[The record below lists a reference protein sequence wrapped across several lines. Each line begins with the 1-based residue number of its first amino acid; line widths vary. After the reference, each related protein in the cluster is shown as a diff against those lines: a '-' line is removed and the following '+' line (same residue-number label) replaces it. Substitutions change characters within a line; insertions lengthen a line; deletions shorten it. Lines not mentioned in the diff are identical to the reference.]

1 MSSRYLWILW
11 PVALSA
17 CSPSSPAVAT
27 QTPGTTGSSSGS
39 TSADGDAGGNVAPGP
54 DATASGGEDSA
65 GGNEGAPVT
74 PRPVAMETDGA
85 TDGGPGGDGASTASG
100 DGGAC
105 PGLFC
110 EDFEQGQGQL
120 DLTNKWILTKAAGGT
135 QEVQQQTVHS
145 GKYAWHV
152 HSTGTTQNYVMIR
165 TMNAP
170 GALHG
175 SGPTFGRAYLFA
187 TANNSPHTE
196 LGFAGN
202 PTFPNPNS
210 YMEFAEQAQ
219 GSWQL
224 GFDLLSGG
232 FVEEASYPPAH
243 DKMPVMTWTC
253 IEWEFNDNPDAMVL
267 WVDGTQIDQFDVQ
280 HIGYS
285 SAPKMTG
292 SILNGKSSGIIGGF
306 GVFGFGFH
314 TYGAANPFDYYY
326 DDIVLDTKR
335 VNCLP

>member
-1 MSSRYLWILW
+1 MFVRYLWALW
-11 PVALSA
+11 LATLIA
-17 CSPSSPAVAT
+17 CSPSSPAAPT
-27 QTPGTTGSSSGS
+27 QYGSTGSSSGS
-39 TSADGDAGGNVAPGP
+39 TPADDGGGNVATRT
-54 DATASGGEDSA
+54 DAAAGGIDDSA
-65 GGNEGAPVT
+65 GGNEKAPFT
-74 PRPVAMETDGA
+74 PDTATGMDGTTDA
-85 TDGGPGGDGASTASG
+85 TDGGEAGTSLSD

-105 PGLFC
+105 TGLFC

-120 DLTNKWILTKAAGGT
+120 DLTKWILTKAAGGT
-135 QEVQQQTVHS
+135 QDVQQQTVHR

-152 HSTGTTQNYVMIR
+152 HSTGTTMDFVMIR

-170 GALHG
+170 QTLHG
-175 SGPTFGRAYLFA
+175 SGPVFGRAYLFA

-202 PTFPNPNS
+202 PNFPKPNS

-253 IEWEFNDNPDAMVL
+253 IEWEFNDNPDMMVL

-285 SAPKMTG
+285 SVPKMTG
-292 SILNGKSSGIIGGF
+292 SILNGKTSGIIGGF